1 MSASLSENAYNPV
14 SILIW
19 GWLKPW
25 TRSRWFDA
33 QVIQN
38 CVFCN
43 TLIGVEL
50 RRWAR
55 MAQPIELSFY
65 GTSRCRQ
72 KWYTLGNGADRNYTP
87 WGMAQTDMIHPGKWC
102 RQIWYTLGNG
112 TDRNDTPWGMTQTDM
127 IHPGKWCRQKWYTL
141 GNGTDRYDTPWGMAD
156 RYDTPWEMVQTDMIH
171 PGKWCRQK
179 LYTLGNSTDRYDTP

>member
-1 MSASLSENAYNPV
+1 MAHRKAFGWLVRSRRKTSIRKSGSISGCQCVRLATGKREMSASLSENAYNPV

-112 TDRNDTPWGMTQTDM
+112 IDRNDTPWGMAQTDM

-141 GNGTDRYDTPWGMAD
+141 GNGTDRYDTP
-156 RYDTPWEMVQTDMIH
+156 
-171 PGKWCRQK
+171 
-179 LYTLGNSTDRYDTP
+179 